1 MSTRI
6 AGGMHPIVRRSA
18 AFAIRH
24 IGPHILNYVARRIT
38 GEGEGYKRTYRRK
51 RRVGAGTHLIVHRP
65 RLGMGYRKR
74 RTVHRRV
81 PTIHLA
87 GYRRRRVP
95 TIHLAAGYRRRRVV
109 RLPMRAKA
117 SIHRRVPTIHL
128 ASGYRRRRV
137 VHRPRINIRAGA
149 WQLPHYGGRRIVRHP
164 HICFI

>member
-38 GEGEGYKRTYRRK
+38 GEGAYRRK

-74 RTVHRRV
+74 RTVHRRI
-81 PTIHLA
+81 PTIRLGM
-87 GYRRRRVP
+87 GYRRRRVHRRVP
-95 TIHLAAGYRRRRVV
+95 TIHLAAGYRRRRVGRPRV
-109 RLPMRAKA
+109 RR
-117 SIHRRVPTIHL
+117 IPTIRL
-128 ASGYRRRRV
+128 GMGYRRKRV

-149 WQLPHYGGRRIVRHP
+149 WQLPHYGGRRVVRHP
-164 HICFI
+164 HIRFI